1 MGFREIAVLLSFFI
15 CLVIVA
21 TSPFRIRFILKK
33 AGKRLVSAKMGN
45 ALIQVLV
52 LVFSFL
58 ILLLMKFRELGAAGD
73 VVLCLVAILGS
84 AIGSEELFM
93 RNVSGLYEKGII
105 GNGHYLPLSEI
116 FRVPFLTLEKEEQ
129 DRLEPTEFRVI
140 TVKKGNVTFRFLST
154 EECRAV
160 LEKLEEMLAIL

>member
-1 MGFREIAVLLSFFI
+1 MGFREIAVLSSFFI

-21 TSPFRIRFILKK
+21 TSSLRIRFILKK

-73 VVLCLVAILGS
+73 VVLCLVAILGLQS
-84 AIGSEELFM
+84 VLRS
-93 RNVSGLYEKGII
+93 
-105 GNGHYLPLSEI
+105 
-116 FRVPFLTLEKEEQ
+116 FL
-129 DRLEPTEFRVI
+129 
-140 TVKKGNVTFRFLST
+140 
-154 EECRAV
+154 
-160 LEKLEEMLAIL
+160 